1 VWSIDQIRVPSLWQ
15 LGLTGERVRV
25 GIIGSGIDFSHPDFR
40 NNSLNAFSV
49 VGPDVSDQI
58 GHETGITWL
67 VTRIAPRADMIVAKA
82 MSTKFCGMEHMI
94 DCCERLRQMNVDIV
108 NISMA
113 VEGSS
118 DGTDPISAEVN
129 YLAENGVAVV
139 VAAGNKGPRFQTI
152 GTPGAAERAITV
164 GKSNQRDYVAW
175 DSSRGPTSDGRIKPD
190 LVAPGTRI
198 IAAVPLPLR
207 QGNYM
212 EFECTSF
219 AAPHVTGALALL
231 KQAYPNA
238 NTLQLKEALM
248 QACDPAKAT
257 LLARPVESESLK
269 TRLARKLRDAF
280 SQRSDARWS
289 TGAGRLNALR
299 SYEWLKN
306 VE

>member
-1 VWSIDQIRVPSLWQ
+1 MWSIDQIQVPPLWR

-49 VGPDVSDQI
+49 VGSDVRDQI
-58 GHETGITWL
+58 GHETGVTWITS
-67 VTRIAPRADMIVAKA
+67 RIAPRADMIVAKA

-231 KQAYPNA
+231 KQAYPA
-238 NTLQLKEALM
+238 ASAWQLKDALM
-248 QACDPAKAT
+248 RSCDPAKAT
-257 LLARPVESESLK
+257 LLALPVESESLSK
-269 TRLARKLRDAF
+269 RLARKMRSAF
-280 SQRSDARWS
+280 LQRSDARWS

-299 SYEWLKN
+299 SYEWLKK